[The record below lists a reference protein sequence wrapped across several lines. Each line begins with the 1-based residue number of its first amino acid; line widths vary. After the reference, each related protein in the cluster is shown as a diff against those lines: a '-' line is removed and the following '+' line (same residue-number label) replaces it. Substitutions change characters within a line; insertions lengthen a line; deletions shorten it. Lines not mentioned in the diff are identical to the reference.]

1 MGSDASEASLET
13 HPDNTLFGGDI
24 CGPIA
29 ATMNESMFQLVI
41 LKWRNAFEGL
51 KETHD
56 YKFVSAAGSLMK
68 IMVIVLFHQSDFLFY
83 LVRMLF
89 FF

>member
-1 MGSDASEASLET
+1 MGIDASETLLDT
-13 HPDNTLFGGDI
+13 HADNSYSGGDI

-29 ATMNESMFQLVI
+29 ATLNDLMFQLVI
-41 LKWRNAFEGL
+41 VKWRNAFEGL

-68 IMVIVLFHQSDFLFY
+68 IMVRH
-83 LVRMLF
+83 
-89 FF
+89 